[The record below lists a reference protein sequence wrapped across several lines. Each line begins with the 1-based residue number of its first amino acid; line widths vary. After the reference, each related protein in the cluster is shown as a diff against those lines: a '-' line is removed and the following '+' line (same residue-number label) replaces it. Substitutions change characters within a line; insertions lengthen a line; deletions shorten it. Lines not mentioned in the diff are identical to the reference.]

1 MATQRYIS
9 TSFWDDEW
17 IQTLDP
23 SEKLL
28 YLYYMTNPLTNIAGV
43 YKIAPRRISF
53 DTGFNTETINY
64 IMQKFEKA
72 GKVYRF
78 GEYVILPS
86 WPKHQKWDKKAM
98 IKSGIISVLQDLPQE
113 ILSKLSELG
122 YRFDLSLIDGAIISS
137 KIRKNISGTTEKQV
151 YEKYNGVCSM
161 CGGSVGLQIHHK
173 LPLMSGG
180 DNSFDN
186 LELLCSTCHKKIH
199 SPQSRYEPSYSDLDL
214 DLDSDSDTDTDFDL
228 LGAVAPV
235 ENPKPTPDPLYQAI
249 FQSFIGKVGAFTN
262 YPKEAQA
269 IKRIIKYCEQHAPR
283 YTNGDKVRLA
293 ESVITTFWSLTQ
305 NGSTFWRGQ
314 PFTPSALSVA
324 GIFDRVLVEIGQ
336 STPGGANDI
345 PGF

>member
-43 YKIAPRRISF
+43 YKITPRRISF

-78 GEYVILPS
+78 GEYIIIPT
-86 WPKHQKWDKKAM
+86 WPKHQKWEQKSA
-98 IKSGIISVLQDLPQE
+98 IYSGIIAVLKTLDEEVLHQLY
-113 ILSKLSELG
+113 IKNYS
-122 YRFDLSLIDGAIISS
+122 FDLS
-137 KIRKNISGTTEKQV
+137 K
-151 YEKYNGVCSM
+151 
-161 CGGSVGLQIHHK
+161 VGYTPQD
-173 LPLMSGG
+173 PPM
-180 DNSFDN
+180 NPPR
-186 LELLCSTCHKKIH
+186 
-199 SPQSRYEPSYSDLDL
+199 SPHEPSYSDLD
-214 DLDSDSDTDTDFDL
+214 SDSDIDTDTDL
-228 LGAVAPV
+228 LGAVAPSK
-235 ENPKPTPDPLYQAI
+235 NPKPTPDPLYQAI

-314 PFTPSALSVA
+314 PFTPSALSVT

-336 STPGGANDI
+336 STPGGSNDI
-345 PGF
+345 PDF

>member
-78 GEYVILPS
+78 GEYIIIPT
-86 WPKHQKWDKKAM
+86 WPKHQKWEQKSA
-98 IKSGIISVLQDLPQE
+98 IYSGIIAVLKTLDEEVLHQLY
-113 ILSKLSELG
+113 IKNYS
-122 YRFDLSLIDGAIISS
+122 FDLS
-137 KIRKNISGTTEKQV
+137 K
-151 YEKYNGVCSM
+151 
-161 CGGSVGLQIHHK
+161 VGYTPQD
-173 LPLMSGG
+173 PPM
-180 DNSFDN
+180 NPPR
-186 LELLCSTCHKKIH
+186 
-199 SPQSRYEPSYSDLDL
+199 SPHEPSYSDLD
-214 DLDSDSDTDTDFDL
+214 SDSDIDTDTDL

-235 ENPKPTPDPLYQAI
+235 ENTKPTPDPLYQAI

-314 PFTPSALSVA
+314 PFTPSALSVT

-336 STPGGANDI
+336 STPGGSNDI
-345 PGF
+345 PDF